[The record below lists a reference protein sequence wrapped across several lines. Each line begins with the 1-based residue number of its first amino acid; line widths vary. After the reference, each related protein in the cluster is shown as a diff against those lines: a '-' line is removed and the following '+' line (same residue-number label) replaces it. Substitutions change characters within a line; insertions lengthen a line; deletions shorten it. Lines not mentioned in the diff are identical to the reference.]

1 MKKSYRLIPVLFIL
15 FALAAMGFTNPSNIP
30 NREFSNPQP
39 VAQEA
44 TPMPLGIQ
52 GPSGPDA
59 ALNAPVHGLYFY
71 SEDCSHCQAIYNEII
86 IPLKEKYGDQLD
98 LRLINISNPT
108 HYELLIKGEE
118 AYGVEAKDRGLPTTF
133 LGDQVLSGEDANRS
147 QMESLIDQAFA
158 AGSLDW
164 PVIPGLD
171 PATLNTAAEPTFT
184 PDGVCSDENP
194 SACETDAPI
203 YAAYFY
209 QVGCQSCS
217 RVEADLSYLRSKY
230 PQLILEEYNIYD
242 DAALGD
248 WLAKRAGR
256 GSDFHSPSL
265 FIGDSAWI
273 GEEEITPDAVESALQ
288 QYQNDGSPEFWKDF
302 DPNTTE
308 NSLIEDFKSMRGL
321 TVVFAGLI
329 DGLNPCAF
337 ATLIFFVSYL
347 SISGRKGREVLF
359 VGASFTLGV
368 FIAYL
373 TVGLGFYRVLDVLG
387 SLLTQIGRWVY
398 GLTAVMCLTLAVV
411 NLVDFFKVRKGGT
424 EDMSLKLPET
434 LRKRINSTIR
444 KGRNVEAYA
453 AGAFVTGIVV
463 SFLELACTGQIYLPT
478 IIFVSS
484 IPELRLQAVL
494 YLILYNLMFIVPL
507 IVVFFLAYFGT
518 TSNDLVKFLEK
529 HSATIKIAMTVLF
542 LALGLW
548 LIYSLLAL

>member
-1 MKKSYRLIPVLFIL
+1 
-15 FALAAMGFTNPSNIP
+15 
-30 NREFSNPQP
+30 
-39 VAQEA
+39 
-44 TPMPLGIQ
+44 
-52 GPSGPDA
+52 
-59 ALNAPVHGLYFY
+59 
-71 SEDCSHCQAIYNEII
+71 
-86 IPLKEKYGDQLD
+86 
-98 LRLINISNPT
+98 
-108 HYELLIKGEE
+108 
-118 AYGVEAKDRGLPTTF
+118 
-133 LGDQVLSGEDANRS
+133 
-147 QMESLIDQAFA
+147 
-158 AGSLDW
+158 
-164 PVIPGLD
+164 
-171 PATLNTAAEPTFT
+171 
-184 PDGVCSDENP
+184 
-194 SACETDAPI
+194 
-203 YAAYFY
+203 
-209 QVGCQSCS
+209 
-217 RVEADLSYLRSKY
+217 
-230 PQLILEEYNIYD
+230 
-242 DAALGD
+242 
-248 WLAKRAGR
+248 
-256 GSDFHSPSL
+256 
-265 FIGDSAWI
+265 
-273 GEEEITPDAVESALQ
+273 
-288 QYQNDGSPEFWKDF
+288 
-302 DPNTTE
+302 
-308 NSLIEDFKSMRGL
+308 MRGL